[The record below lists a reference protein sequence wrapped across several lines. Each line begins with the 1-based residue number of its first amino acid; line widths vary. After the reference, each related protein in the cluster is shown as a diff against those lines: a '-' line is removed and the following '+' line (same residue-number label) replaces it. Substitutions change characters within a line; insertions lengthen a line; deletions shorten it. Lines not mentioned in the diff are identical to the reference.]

1 MLLLFS
7 FRVAERSP
15 VWERAV
21 HSVSVRVF
29 DFVCVLLS
37 LCFFIIII

>member
-7 FRVAERSP
+7 LRVAERSP

-21 HSVSVRVF
+21 HSVSVRVLIL
-29 DFVCVLLS
+29 CV
-37 LCFFIIII
+37 CFFPFVFCIIII